1 MFVLINI
8 IENSKSEE
16 DINSDS
22 IIESLQFLKLNGNKI
37 GSIEYIFNENGHLIN
52 EIWRKGEMN
61 SVVREFVCSYEEG
74 EGSYRIIEKD
84 KFGRIVFQEIVSS
97 LPEEKFDKD
106 FR

>member
-1 MFVLINI
+1 
-8 IENSKSEE
+8 
-16 DINSDS
+16 
-22 IIESLQFLKLNGNKI
+22 
-37 GSIEYIFNENGHLIN
+37 
-52 EIWRKGEMN
+52 MN

-97 LPEEKFDKD
+97 LPEERFDKD